1 MIFKQLDFLSPTITF
16 YYKGYLSHSS
26 ILSGIISVFSFLLIM
41 LLAIQFSFEMIKK
54 EHPTAFYFNRF
65 EEDAGIFPLN
75 SSSLFHFISL
85 TSFNK
90 KDFNNKGID
99 FQSFRIIGLESYY
112 PTYIK
117 NNNISRYDHWLY
129 GYCNKEID
137 GKDIQNLINHDFFHN
152 SACIKKYFNSIE
164 QKYYDIW
171 EPNFRWPVIA
181 HGTYNSDNKFYCILL
196 ERCKEE
202 TLNIIL
208 NGNNHCRND
217 DEINTL
223 IGYNS
228 LAHFFFIDNYIDV
241 LNYESP
247 NTKFLYRIDNFIK
260 IDSYTINNLNFF
272 PFLIKTNKGL
282 LFDKINNELSYSYE
296 RNDIAFNNDNNQLFT
311 VYYLWLN
318 NRINYY
324 ERNYKKIQD
333 VISNIGGIFQFI
345 TFVAIYI
352 NRFYNKYILLSD
364 TLDLLNSSIDFE
376 KQKDYHIKKRIEHP
390 KKVQDINHK
399 KIHKINN
406 AYLEKDLLK
415 NKNIINS
422 KNKNISD
429 KGLSKTDE
437 LCITNIDIIKD
448 EINNKDKKNEKKD
461 NKKRSKKDNKNN
473 NKTNHSFW
481 NYVLFKL
488 SFEKKNTF
496 FKINQNF
503 RIKIISEEHL
513 IRNHLNI
520 YNLLRVNERKLN
532 SKKRYSYQLKDLIN
546 LV

>member
-1 MIFKQLDFLSPTITF
+1 M
-16 YYKGYLSHSS
+16 
-26 ILSGIISVFSFLLIM
+26 
-41 LLAIQFSFEMIKK
+41 
-54 EHPTAFYFNRF
+54 
-65 EEDAGIFPLN
+65 
-75 SSSLFHFISL
+75 
-85 TSFNK
+85 
-90 KDFNNKGID
+90 
-99 FQSFRIIGLESYY
+99 
-112 PTYIK
+112 
-117 NNNISRYDHWLY
+117 
-129 GYCNKEID
+129 
-137 GKDIQNLINHDFFHN
+137 
-152 SACIKKYFNSIE
+152 
-164 QKYYDIW
+164 
-171 EPNFRWPVIA
+171 
-181 HGTYNSDNKFYCILL
+181 
-196 ERCKEE
+196 
-202 TLNIIL
+202 
-208 NGNNHCRND
+208 
-217 DEINTL
+217 
-223 IGYNS
+223 
-228 LAHFFFIDNYIDV
+228 
-241 LNYESP
+241 
-247 NTKFLYRIDNFIK
+247 
-260 IDSYTINNLNFF
+260 
-272 PFLIKTNKGL
+272 
-282 LFDKINNELSYSYE
+282 
-296 RNDIAFNNDNNQLFT
+296 
-311 VYYLWLN
+311 
-318 NRINYY
+318 
-324 ERNYKKIQD
+324 
-333 VISNIGGIFQFI
+333 
-345 TFVAIYI
+345 
-352 NRFYNKYILLSD
+352 
-364 TLDLLNSSIDFE
+364 NSSIDFE

-406 AYLEKDLLK
+406 AYLEKDLFK

-461 NKKRSKKDNKNN
+461 NNKRSKKDNKNN